1 MLRTALALAALL
13 TANAASAGPVSA
25 DMTLRMTGF
34 AYGSAAVSTN
44 ATSGTIGDGELAGL
58 MTRNGATT
66 SFLTYCTDLAQSF
79 SWNTNYAYTE
89 VATGSAHG
97 FTIRQADL
105 LGKLY
110 TLAGRNVD
118 TTDESAAFQLAVWE
132 IVTETGSKLDIL
144 TGSFQLTAGASTLQR
159 TMANDWLTAA
169 ADINAARSFNA
180 TRLYSST
187 TQDFVAFTEV
197 PRTPDSGGG
206 NNVPEP
212 ATFGL
217 VGIAL
222 LGLVAAR
229 RKA

>member
-1 MLRTALALAALL
+1 MLRTAIALAALL
-13 TANAASAGPVSA
+13 TANAASAGLVSA
-25 DMTLRMTGF
+25 NMTLRMTGF
-34 AYGSAAVSTN
+34 AYGYAAVSTN
-44 ATSGTIGDGELAGL
+44 ASSGTIGDGELAGL
-58 MTRNGATT
+58 MTRDGQTT

-89 VATGSAHG
+89 VATGTAHG
-97 FTIRQADL
+97 FTTRQADL

-110 TLAGRNVD
+110 TLAGQGVD

-132 IVTETGSKLDIL
+132 IVTETSRSLNIL
-144 TGSFQLTAGASTLQR
+144 NGSFQLTAGASTLQR

-169 ADINAARSFNA
+169 ADTNAVSTFSA

-187 TQDFVAFTEV
+187 TQDFVAFKEV
-197 PRTPDSGGG
+197 PRTPNGSGGDL
-206 NNVPEP
+206 PEP
-212 ATFGL
+212 ATYGL
-217 VGIAL
+217 VGLAL

>member
-1 MLRTALALAALL
+1 MLRTATALIALL
-13 TANAASAGPVSA
+13 TAHAASASLVLA

-34 AYGSAAVSTN
+34 AYSYAGVSTN
-44 ATSGTIGDGELAGL
+44 ATSGTVGAGELAGQ

-79 SWNTNYAYTE
+79 SWNTNYVYTE
-89 VATGSAHG
+89 VATGTAHG
-97 FTIRQADL
+97 FTTRQADL

-110 TLAGRNVD
+110 TLAGQGVD
-118 TTDESAAFQLAVWE
+118 TTDASAAFQLAVWE

-144 TGSFQLTAGASTLQR
+144 NGGFKLTSGASSSQR
-159 TMANDWLTAA
+159 NQANNWLTAA
-169 ADINAARSFNA
+169 ADINAVSSFNA

-187 TQDFVAFTEV
+187 TQDFVVFTELPHGV
-197 PRTPDSGGG
+197 SSDS
-206 NNVPEP
+206 NKVPEP
-212 ATFGL
+212 ASYGL

-222 LGLVAAR
+222 LGVVATR